1 MKKGTVSEMSFL
13 DHLEELR
20 WHLIRI
26 VIAISVFSVIA
37 FIFKSIVF
45 DVVILGPSKPDFITT
60 TWLCQLG
67 AVINAQMAEWNLAEI
82 NPSIL
87 CLNAKPFRLQSITM
101 AGQFLAHMKIAF
113 ISGIVL
119 AFPFIIYEF
128 WKFIS
133 PALYQKERRHAR
145 GAVFFISIL
154 FLLGVLFG
162 YFVICPLSVN
172 FLINYQV
179 SEIAENNIKLMSYV
193 GTVTSIAFAAGVM
206 FELPVVIYFLSKVG
220 LVTPGFLI
228 KYRKHAIVILLI
240 VAAIITPPD
249 IFSQILVCLPLLFL
263 YEFSIVLSRRVE
275 NKRKRTSEI

>member
-1 MKKGTVSEMSFL
+1 MKKSAGSEMSFL

-20 WHLIRI
+20 WHLIKI
-26 VIAISVFSVIA
+26 VIAITAFSVIA

-45 DVVILGPSKPDFITT
+45 DAVILGPSKPDFITT
-60 TWLCQLG
+60 TWLCQFG
-67 AVINAQMAEWNLAEI
+67 AVINAQMVDWNLAEL

-113 ISGIVL
+113 ISGVVL
-119 AFPFIIYEF
+119 AFPFMIYEF

-133 PALYQKERRHAR
+133 PALYQKERKHAR

-172 FLINYQV
+172 FLVNYQV

-193 GTVTSIAFAAGVM
+193 GTVTSISFAAGVM
-206 FELPVVIYFLSKVG
+206 FELPAVVYFLSKVG
-220 LVTPGFLI
+220 LVTPAFLI

-249 IFSQILVCLPLLFL
+249 IFSQILVCLPLIVL
-263 YEFSIVLSRRVE
+263 YEISIILSRRIE
-275 NKRKRTSEI
+275 NKRKKTSEI